1 MHKNAPI
8 LDLSALCN
16 VIYYQCKVMKY
27 FHYKQSLWKMQI
39 RVIILS
45 FYGDNYRIQQ
55 KNVIK

>member
-1 MHKNAPI
+1 
-8 LDLSALCN
+8 
-16 VIYYQCKVMKY
+16 MKY

-55 KNVIK
+55 KNVIE